1 MLCITKTV
9 KFIYKFCIVFNQLI
23 KFGDLMITKK
33 MLEFLKRAEK
43 DPQLKKEPKY
53 AVYLNRIQKKID
65 KDMDNMMVLAKYF
78 PDLLLDEEREWK
90 DETGKIISH
99 RRLKKLLLTIKLL
112 NPKME
117 VELVLKNLDFPEQEI
132 ELVND
137 LTKPRIS

>member
-1 MLCITKTV
+1 
-9 KFIYKFCIVFNQLI
+9 
-23 KFGDLMITKK
+23 MITKK